1 MLANGWPMI
10 LLVLVVAYLFA
21 MFFPAL
27 GGLLLIG
34 APLGIFAA
42 LAAATMRA
50 RNIRLT
56 FTDEVIRV
64 TSGKE
69 GFATDREH
77 VHSAVLVE
85 SFARRRIGIR
95 TTDLILLDQQGRT
108 ALLLSGLLW
117 PPALLERV
125 LDILAVVPVE
135 RVEGRQSPDSLAL
148 RYPRILQ
155 RTDGSD
161 RGRTRK

>member
-1 MLANGWPMI
+1 VLANGWPTV

-21 MFFPAL
+21 MFFPTL
-27 GGLLLIG
+27 G
-34 APLGIFAA
+34 APLGVFAA

-56 FTDEVIRV
+56 VTDEVLRV
-64 TSGKE
+64 TSGKD

-95 TTDLILLDQQGRT
+95 TTDLILLDQEGRT

-117 PPALLERV
+117 PPATLERV
-125 LDILAVVPVE
+125 IDLLSGVPVE
-135 RVEGRQSPDSLAL
+135 RVEGRQSPESLAL
-148 RYPRILQ
+148 RYPKILQ
-155 RTDGSD
+155 RSDGSD